1 MTLTT
6 EITMTS
12 TEIAEL
18 TGKEKKHIHEAIKE
32 QLLRQLYGIEVGRTL
47 GHQQIQGLII
57 EYDERG
63 YWEQVHLNRY
73 HTDILITGY
82 GVKYRAAVIKRMY
95 ELEALLNKPM
105 TRLERLEAEVEAEK
119 QRLVMLEQVK
129 EQAQVIANKRV
140 LTDDGNEYFTVQ
152 RMRVLNPNLRPS
164 GKLLRRISEVQSY
177 TVFTVYS
184 HYSNTETQTYHKD
197 IWELCYPDAEFE

>member
-1 MTLTT
+1 MPLTN

-18 TGKEKKHIHEAIKE
+18 TGKEKFNIHRDIKD
-32 QLLRQLYGIEVGRTL
+32 QLLIQLYSIENASIL
-47 GHQQIQGLII
+47 KDEPIQGLII

-63 YWEQVHLNRY
+63 YWKQVHLDRY

-82 GVKYRAAVIKRMY
+82 ETKYRAAVIKRMH

-105 TRLERLEAEVEAEK
+105 TRLERLKAEVEAEE

-129 EQAQVIANKRV
+129 QQAKVIASKRV
-140 LTDDGNEYFTVQ
+140 LTDDGEEYFTVQ
-152 RMRVLNPNLRPS
+152 RMRVINPNTRPS
-164 GKLLRRISEVQSY
+164 GKLLRRISEAQNY

-184 HYSNTETQTYHKD
+184 HYSNTEVQTYHKD
-197 IWELCYPDAEFE
+197 IWELCYPDIEYD

>member
-1 MTLTT
+1 MPLTN

-32 QLLRQLYGIEVGRTL
+32 QLLRQLYGIEDGRTL
-47 GHQQIQGLII
+47 DHQQIQGLII

-63 YWEQVHLNRY
+63 YWKQVHLDRY

-82 GVKYRAAVIKRMY
+82 EIKYRAAVIKRMH

-105 TRLERLEAEVEAEK
+105 TRLERLKAEVEAEE

-129 EQAQVIANKRV
+129 QQAKVIASKRV
-140 LTDDGNEYFTVQ
+140 LTDDGEEYFTVQ
-152 RMRVLNPNLRPS
+152 RMRVINPNTRPS
-164 GKLLRRISEVQSY
+164 GKLLRRISEAQNY

-184 HYSNTETQTYHKD
+184 HYSNTEVQTYHKD
-197 IWELCYPDAEFE
+197 IWELCYPDIEFD